1 MFPMMLMLAD
11 APPAAEAPAAY
22 ADAPAP
28 NIETGCSL
36 VLGKD
41 GQTEVTPLSPD
52 VRVLGV
58 GGPLHMAVPAGKRLL
73 GVMCHRLR
81 VVPDAEDD
89 RVIRQYDV
97 RLYIAGNGVTVK
109 LQLSNGGY
117 VLRALDGLVSSDDQA
132 SIDAVLGLFKS
143 RLSKGA

>member
-1 MFPMMLMLAD
+1 MFPMMLMLAA
-11 APPAAEAPAAY
+11 APPAAEAPAATV
-22 ADAPAP
+22 DAPAP

-36 VLGKD
+36 VLGLD
-41 GQTEVTPLSPD
+41 GETQVTPLSPD
-52 VRVLGV
+52 VHVLGV
-58 GGPLHMAVPAGKRLL
+58 GGPLHMNLPPGARLL

-97 RLYIAGNGVTVK
+97 PLYIAGNGVTVK

-117 VLRALDGLVSSDDQA
+117 VLRTLDGLVSSEDQA
-132 SIDAVLGLFKS
+132 SIDAVLDQFKS
-143 RLSKGA
+143 RLSRGA